1 MLGPIPL
8 DQTYDFILR
17 TFVEKGQTPHFTEI
31 GRTFGVSPDD
41 GSALS
46 SRADGQRFADWLFL
60 STDLIVS
67 FAPFNS
73 VPMHYRISIGQ

>member
-46 SRADGQRFADWLFL
+46 
-60 STDLIVS
+60 
-67 FAPFNS
+67 
-73 VPMHYRISIGQ
+73 